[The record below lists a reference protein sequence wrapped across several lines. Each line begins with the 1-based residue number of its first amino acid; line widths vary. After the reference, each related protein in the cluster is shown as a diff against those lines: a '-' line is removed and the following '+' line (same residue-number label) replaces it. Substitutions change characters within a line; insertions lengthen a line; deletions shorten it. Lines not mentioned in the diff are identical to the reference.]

1 MTRFAFLSLICS
13 CLAVTAGCSIKR
25 IAINKIGNALAS
37 GGSTYE
43 SDDDPDLVGDALPFG
58 LKLIE
63 SLLAE
68 SPKHR
73 GLLLAAAS
81 GFTEYSYAFVEQR
94 ADEAAAESLERS
106 KMLHARARRL
116 YLRAHAY
123 GVRGLEMRCPGFAAA
138 LEREPADV
146 LARMRKEDV
155 PLLYWTAASLGLAIS
170 RSKDQPEMIAQLP
183 AVEAI
188 IHRITELDESWGHGS
203 VPEFLI
209 SIEGSRAGAK
219 PIERQERMRQY
230 FERALES
237 SKGARAALYLS
248 YAENA
253 AVPAQDRSQFESL
266 LHRALDI
273 DPDQRPEGRLANLV
287 AQRRARWLLGRIDEL
302 FLEPAPAGR

>member
-1 MTRFAFLSLICS
+1 
-13 CLAVTAGCSIKR
+13 
-25 IAINKIGNALAS
+25 
-37 GGSTYE
+37 
-43 SDDDPDLVGDALPFG
+43 
-58 LKLIE
+58 
-63 SLLAE
+63 
-68 SPKHR
+68 
-73 GLLLAAAS
+73 
-81 GFTEYSYAFVEQR
+81 
-94 ADEAAAESLERS
+94 
-106 KMLHARARRL
+106 
-116 YLRAHAY
+116 
-123 GVRGLEMRCPGFAAA
+123 
-138 LEREPADV
+138 
-146 LARMRKEDV
+146 
-155 PLLYWTAASLGLAIS
+155 
-170 RSKDQPEMIAQLP
+170 MIAQLP

>member
-1 MTRFAFLSLICS
+1 M
-13 CLAVTAGCSIKR
+13 
-25 IAINKIGNALAS
+25 AINKIGNALAS

-68 SPKHR
+68 SPRHR
-73 GLLLAAAS
+73 SLLLAAAS

-94 ADEAAAESLERS
+94 ADESSTESLERS
-106 KMLHARARRL
+106 KALRARARRL
-116 YLRAHAY
+116 YLRAHSY
-123 GVRGLEMRCPGFAAA
+123 GVRGLELRYPGIGAA
-138 LEREPADV
+138 LEREPAQV
-146 LARMRKEDV
+146 LARMRKDDV

-170 RSKDQPEMIAQLP
+170 TSKDQPEMIAQLP
-183 AVEAI
+183 AVEAM
-188 IHRITELDESWGHGS
+188 IHRVIELDESWGKGS

-209 SIEGSRAGAK
+209 SIEGSRTGAK
-219 PIERQERMRQY
+219 PAEKQEKMRRY
-230 FERALES
+230 FEQALEF
-237 SKGARAALYLS
+237 SKGVRAGLYLS

-253 AVPAQDRSQFESL
+253 SVPAQDRSQFELL

-273 DPDQRPEGRLANLV
+273 DPDQQPEGRLANLV

-302 FLEPAPAGR
+302 FLDPVLAGQ